1 MIPVEVFLQYG
12 ISGLALWM
20 LYSITYNHL
29 STIKGDIAET
39 NRLLTLILSKF

>member
-29 STIKGDIAET
+29 TKIKLNIEET
-39 NRLLTLILSKF
+39 NRLLALILSKL